1 MRLAEYK
8 VTNNNKVDIFITAT
22 GDKIASLELHSMG
35 NQQLDKKFVESVV
48 DVTEKHIA
56 YYNKPK
62 CKVEIWNG
70 NAMFSI
76 IGTVADGNYTKV
88 VIKATGAVVA
98 VARPIGGNYLF
109 DLSLV
114 YGIAHATEVY
124 IEDIRRYQ
132 KSLALASATKNRQQT
147 VTKKVKK

>member
-56 YYNKPK
+56 YYNNPNCNVSIRNK
-62 CKVEIWNG
+62 
-70 NAMFSI
+70 MFSV
-76 IGTVADGNYTKV
+76 IGTVANGNYTNV
-88 VIKATGAVVA
+88 VIKATGTVVA
-98 VARPIGGNYLF
+98 VIRPIGGNCLF
-109 DLSLV
+109 NLSLV
-114 YGIAHATEVY
+114 NGIAYASDVY
-124 IEDIRRYQ
+124 MADIRRYQ
-132 KSLALASATKNRQQT
+132 NKASATKNRQQT